1 VNKILSKGLIGPVVL
16 IFLLFITVRALGDSL
31 FLKDTYGRG
40 YQMHMVIRRKHRTP
54 LTDLVK
60 TLLPNAEV
68 ELEYAGMETEK
79 SSAETEDPEEA
90 AKRED
95 AFITLT
101 VTVPRD
107 DVMGFPRLFSWL
119 EKSPRAATIV
129 KEWGITNTTLEEVFL
144 HLCAQNKEINYVDP
158 EVGQGLAE
166 KSICPICRLRKKAT
180 VVCMRTLSGHTMLVP
195 DSLCFQCAASN
206 TFYRIPESVASELA
220 TLHEECE
227 ASAQSSDADPA
238 AKYASYNAKALSL
251 LIDAQSKAENAVANS
266 ILAREK
272 GVADHGEI
280 DASIF
285 SDRDWKIMDAITDDL
300 VDGVDGASNILEA
313 AKTAEAAEPAQSRPT
328 MVRPTV
334 HTSDAQKP
342 KGFLLTVHGQVHAIM
357 AKNYT
362 LQSRQRC
369 SNICR

>member
-1 VNKILSKGLIGPVVL
+1 MAFVL
-16 IFLLFITVRALGDSL
+16 VIFFLHIIVRALGDSL

-40 YQMHMVIRRKHRTP
+40 YQMHMVLRRKHRTP
-54 LTDLVK
+54 LTNLVK

-68 ELEYAGMETEK
+68 ELEYAGMEAETS
-79 SSAETEDPEEA
+79 SSATEDPEEA
-90 AKRED
+90 AKQDD

-119 EKSPRAATIV
+119 EKSPRAAAIV

-158 EVGQGLAE
+158 EIAQGMGE
-166 KSICPICRLRKKAT
+166 KSICPMCRLRKKAT

-195 DSLCFQCAASN
+195 DSLCFQCASSN
-206 TFYRIPESVASELA
+206 TFYRIPDSVASELT

-227 ASAQSSDADPA
+227 SSAHSSEADPA

-266 ILAREK
+266 ILAHEK
-272 GVADHGEI
+272 GGALAEHSDI

-300 VDGVDGASNILEA
+300 ITDGFDGATNLLEA
-313 AKTAEAAEPAQSRPT
+313 NKFTGEAGAAQPRPTVVRPT
-328 MVRPTV
+328 MHSADTK
-334 HTSDAQKP
+334 KP
-342 KGFLLTVHGQVHAIM
+342 KGFFSTLHGQIHAIM
-357 AKNYT
+357 VKNYT